1 MSEMNIAN
9 SDLTKHSQYLEQEQ
23 LLMKVENELILLYFS
38 SYLFE
43 FHFILIGTN
52 WKIKK

>member
-23 LLMKVENELILLYFS
+23 LLMKVRNKENKVKQKQTISISFFL
-38 SYLFE
+38 
-43 FHFILIGTN
+43 GTN
-52 WKIKK
+52 WKTKE